1 MKLKTKLAIAKGYSL
16 VMILILVGLALV
28 ECNYSAGG
36 VHYAL
41 IAFFKTPLSSPAWD
55 RLKVPTIYKTELI
68 YSVLLIIAG
77 VVMLFIRDPK
87 VYRVFSIGIYTISA
101 MLYSFVEGTLINLY
115 TLNALYSYA
124 TVAMILSFLGAIIGA
139 RVMVVDD
146 KINNNEKKENDKI
159 RGAEC

>member
-16 VMILILVGLALV
+16 VMSLILIGLALV
-28 ECNYSAGG
+28 ECNYSGSG

-41 IAFFKTPLSSPAWD
+41 IAFFKTPLSSTAWTK
-55 RLKVPTIYKTELI
+55 LKVPTIYKTELF
-68 YSVLLIIAG
+68 YSILLVVAG
-77 VVMLFIRDPK
+77 LVMLFIREPK

-115 TLNALYSYA
+115 VVNALYSYA

-146 KINNNEKKENDKI
+146 KINNNEKEIDKV